1 MTTNPLGTRTEQI
14 LIVVK
19 TYPTPSAKSIEASC
33 TAGITKSGEFIRLY
47 PIPFRFLDD
56 TQKFKKYQEIE
67 ARIRSA
73 SDGRPESHKVDPDS
87 IKILGEPL
95 STANHW
101 AERKSRIGH
110 LEKHCM
116 CCIQDEQQANG
127 APTLGFFKPHEI
139 LGLTIEDSS
148 GEWTP
153 VELEKLRQRS
163 FWTPEDIEDL
173 EKIPYRFKYHF
184 RCDHAECN
192 GHRQSCTDW
201 EMSQSYRSWR
211 ATYGGGWQEK
221 FIQKY
226 ETEMIERFDTHFYA
240 GTVHQHPNSW
250 ILVGLW
256 YPPKADESE
265 RDDRQ
270 GTLF

>member
-1 MTTNPLGTRTEQI
+1 MTTNPQGRRTEQI

-33 TAGITKSGEFIRLY
+33 TAGITKAGQFLRLY

-56 TQKFKKYQEIE
+56 TQKFRKYQEIE
-67 ARIRSA
+67 ASIWPA
-73 SDGRPESHKVDPDS
+73 SDGRPESHKIDPDS
-87 IKILGEPL
+87 IRILGDPL
-95 STANHW
+95 PTVSHW
-101 AERKSRIGH
+101 AERRSRISH

-116 CCIQDEQQANG
+116 CCIQNEQRANG
-127 APTLGFFKPHEI
+127 APTLGFFKPYEI
-139 LGLTIEDSS
+139 LGLVIEDTS
-148 GEWTP
+148 EKWMTE
-153 VELEKLRQRS
+153 ELEKLRQRS
-163 FWTPEDIEDL
+163 FWTPQDIVDL

-192 GHRQSCTDW
+192 GHKQSCTDW
-201 EMSQSYRSWR
+201 ELSQSYRRWR
-211 ATYGGGWQEK
+211 ATYGGDWQEK
-221 FIQKY
+221 FVQRY

-256 YPPKADESE
+256 YPLKRNEGQPEN
-265 RDDRQ
+265 RQ
-270 GTLF
+270 GTLL